1 MQHFRLKESI
11 YLVAILLLLALSY
24 IFYNQSE
31 PKPLDLQTYTKYLN
45 QNQFKKAV
53 IDDNRL
59 TLHTDSKS
67 FLIPSNAIN
76 LEELMQKI
84 PVEIEEGDDEWILF
98 ALTFLLSLL
107 IFSYL
112 FNRILKQKE
121 KSLKDR
127 LEKVTE
133 VSDFHSFISPVKSN
147 IRLNDVAGMD
157 DVKDEIKEII
167 DFLKEPRKY
176 RDFGIKLPK
185 GLLLVGPPG
194 VGKTMLAKAIATES
208 RLPFFYQSGASF
220 VHLYVGMGAKRVREL
235 FESAKNQMSA
245 IIFIDEIDA
254 VGKSRGGGNSEE
266 RDATLNQL
274 LVEMDGFE
282 DSSNIIVIGATNQ
295 IEILDEALLRP
306 GRFDRRIYIPLP
318 NIKERKQILKL
329 HLKDKKYD
337 LDIDK
342 LASISTGYS
351 SATLATWVNEAALSA
366 FKRGSDR
373 LELTDFESVKEKVVS
388 GKRREASLDEK
399 EKQIQALYQA
409 SKIFSAYKIGLDFE
423 KITLLQREFAEQ
435 KGNIQSKSSLVDL
448 LKLYLS
454 GNEACKIFFNESYSN
469 AKEDILK
476 AKELSRRMVDEYGMG
491 NSLLSNSIDIDHLLE
506 FSKEEI
512 AIFIKDHKNEI
523 ERVSKLLS
531 QKEFVT
537 RKEIEEIID

>member
-1 MQHFRLKESI
+1 MF
-11 YLVAILLLLALSY
+11 LLTLSY

-45 QNQFKKAV
+45 QNLFKSAV

-59 TLHTDSKS
+59 TLHTDKKS

-84 PVEIEEGDDEWILF
+84 PVEIDEGNDEWILF
-98 ALTFLLSLL
+98 ALTFLLFIL

-112 FNRILKQKE
+112 FNRFLNQKE
-121 KSLKDR
+121 EKSRVK
-127 LEKVTE
+127 LEKATE
-133 VSDFHSFISPVKSN
+133 AGDFHSFISPIKSN
-147 IRLNDVAGMD
+147 IVLNDVAGMD

-167 DFLKEPRKY
+167 DFLKEPGKY

-194 VGKTMLAKAIATES
+194 VGKTMLAKAISGES

-235 FESAKNQMSA
+235 FESAKKQMSA

-318 NIKERKQILKL
+318 NISERKEILKL

-351 SATLATWVNEAALSA
+351 SATLATWVNETALSA
-366 FKRGSDR
+366 LKRGSNR

-409 SKIFSAYKIGLDFE
+409 SKIFCAYKIGLDFE
-423 KITLLQREFAEQ
+423 KITLFQREFTE
-435 KGNIQSKSSLVDL
+435 KKREFQSKSSLIDL

-491 NSLLSNSIDIDHLLE
+491 KSLLSNSIDIDHLLQ

-512 AIFIKDHKNEI
+512 ASFVEDNKNKI
-523 ERVSKLLS
+523 EQISKILF
-531 QKEFVT
+531 QKEFIT
-537 RKEIEEIID
+537 KKEIEEIAD

>member
-45 QNQFKKAV
+45 QNLFKKAE

-351 SATLATWVNEAALSA
+351 SATLVTWVNEAALSA
-366 FKRGSDR
+366 FKRGSNR